1 MHTPCPCAC
10 ACIYIYVQG
19 LVADH
24 GSDVWWEKEEA
35 ELLPPSHAAEAR
47 RTTEPGPLLALSL
60 LTLSLLALSL
70 LTLSLLTLSLLTLSL
85 LALSL
90 LALSLLT
97 LSLLALSLTL
107 SPPLTQAGSPV
118 EEGHR
123 HHGRVV

>member
-1 MHTPCPCAC
+1 M
-10 ACIYIYVQG
+10 QG

-60 LTLSLLALSL
+60 LA
-70 LTLSLLTLSLLTLSL
+70 
-85 LALSL
+85 
-90 LALSLLT
+90 